1 LTGDFGPN
9 TGNFYFNPAAFTTA
23 QVGSSTDACAAPS
36 PTCFPSTAQVIANPS
51 LLTYGTA
58 PRGLLRG
65 PGRTNLDMSLVKNTA
80 ITERLHLEIR
90 VDAFNLFNHAEF
102 ADPVTN
108 ITSPEFGQVI
118 ATGNPSVNDPLARV
132 LQLAAKFTF

>member
-1 LTGDFGPN
+1 
-9 TGNFYFNPAAFTTA
+9 
-23 QVGSSTDACAAPS
+23 
-36 PTCFPSTAQVIANPS
+36 
-51 LLTYGTA
+51 
-58 PRGLLRG
+58 
-65 PGRTNLDMSLVKNTA
+65 MSLVKNTA